1 MMAFGTVKLTA
12 DEMLTNDK
20 KELTREQDE
29 SFATENEQK
38 TTSELIVERTS

>member
-1 MMAFGTVKLTA
+1 MIAFGTVELTA

-20 KELTREQDE
+20 KELTREEDK

-38 TTSELIVERTS
+38 TKSEAMFERTS

>member
-1 MMAFGTVKLTA
+1 MMAFETVELTA

-29 SFATENEQK
+29 SFDTENEQK
-38 TTSELIVERTS
+38 TTSELIVEKTS